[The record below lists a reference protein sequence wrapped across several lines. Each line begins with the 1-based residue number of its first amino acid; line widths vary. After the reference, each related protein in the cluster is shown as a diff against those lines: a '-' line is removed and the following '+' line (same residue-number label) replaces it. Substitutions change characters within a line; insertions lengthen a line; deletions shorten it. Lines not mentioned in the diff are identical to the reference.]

1 MGLPLPQSL
10 VRTGLAKQKEGIKQA
25 VRASL
30 QFILNQNSWYQNH
43 KQDLVILKAKRL
55 IEKVLG
61 VYRGDG
67 REEAGL
73 ENGIDRN

>member
-1 MGLPLPQSL
+1 M
-10 VRTGLAKQKEGIKQA
+10 RTGLAKEKGGIKQA
-25 VRASL
+25 VEASL
-30 QFILNQNSWYQNH
+30 QFILDQNSWYQNY
-43 KQDLVILKAKRL
+43 KQALVILKAKRL

-73 ENGIDRN
+73 INGIDRN

>member
-1 MGLPLPQSL
+1 M
-10 VRTGLAKQKEGIKQA
+10 
-25 VRASL
+25 RASL
-30 QFILNQNSWYQNH
+30 QFILDQNSWYQNH